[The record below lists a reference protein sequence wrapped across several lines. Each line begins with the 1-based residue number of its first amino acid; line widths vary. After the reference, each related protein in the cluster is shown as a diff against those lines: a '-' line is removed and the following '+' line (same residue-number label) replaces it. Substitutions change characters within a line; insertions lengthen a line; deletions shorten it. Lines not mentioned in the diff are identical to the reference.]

1 MQGECRNNVCVCTPG
16 YRGDYCE
23 INPSCSGLLDVNGN
37 CCPDGVVSASG
48 VCCGDVS
55 LSPMQMLSLPSFR
68 TSKYETLLSKGLA

>member
-37 CCPDGVVSASG
+37 CCTDGIVSASG

-55 LSPMQMLSLPSFR
+55 LSPMQMLSLPS
-68 TSKYETLLSKGLA
+68 LSCI